1 MGEKRTAAFIVWNR
15 RPQPSSTE
23 AQSVP
28 VRDKTAFIDD
38 RPQPYLSWMAFAVLL
53 GIWEAAGRLSLV
65 SPLFL
70 PAPSDILMEGWE
82 LVISGQLFRHLG
94 ISLFRIGSG
103 FILAAGLGI
112 PVGILLGSSR
122 LAEAMGNPILAA
134 LFPIPKIAILPLLIL
149 WLGIGEAPKIAVIG
163 LGVFFPM
170 TINVYTG
177 VKNVDPLL
185 IRVALSLGSSRLGLI
200 KKVVWPSIL
209 PMILAG
215 MKLGLGISLL
225 LVVAAEMIAA
235 DAGIGFLILTAA
247 DLMQTKRL
255 MVGIGMLS
263 GLGLLANWLL
273 GKMERRLIPWKE
285 GT

>member
-1 MGEKRTAAFIVWNR
+1 MGGLSSAPSRIRPPGDEPLASAAH
-15 RPQPSSTE
+15 
-23 AQSVP
+23 SVP
-28 VRDKTAFIDD
+28 VRDKTGFIED
-38 RPQPYLSWMAFAVLL
+38 RPQPYLSWIAFAVLL
-53 GIWEAAGRLSLV
+53 GVWEAAGRLSLA

-70 PAPSDILMEGWE
+70 PAPSDVLLEGWE

-94 ISLFRIGSG
+94 ISLLRIGSG
-103 FILAAGLGI
+103 FLLAAALGILAGI
-112 PVGILLGSSR
+112 VLGSSR

-134 LFPIPKIAILPLLIL
+134 FFPIPKIAILPLLIL
-149 WLGIGEAPKIAVIG
+149 WLGIGEAPKIAVIA

-177 VKNVDPLL
+177 VKNVEPLL
-185 IRVALSLGSSRLGLI
+185 IRAAMSLGSSRLGLI
-200 KKVVWPSIL
+200 RKVIWPAIL
-209 PMILAG
+209 PMIFAG
-215 MKLGLGISLL
+215 LRLGLGTSLL

-263 GLGLLANWLL
+263 GLGILGHWLL
-273 GKMERRLIPWKE
+273 GKMERLLIPWKE
-285 GT
+285 GS